1 MSSSANHIARDDYRP
16 FRVGR
21 KLMVIPAWLDPDLEP
36 DTLPILLDPGATFG
50 TGAHATT
57 KLCLMALERHLKP
70 GDSVLDLGTGSG
82 ILAIAAARLGAS
94 SVLAVDIDPESVNV
108 ATENVALN
116 GLSEIVCVEE
126 GSLADVINQEREV
139 QQVSVVVAN
148 ILSRVIVDFFD
159 RGLLDTIDPGGLL
172 ILSGL
177 LRSQTPQINAT
188 LRRHGVKT
196 LGQEQM
202 EEWICLIAGRPQGN

>member
-1 MSSSANHIARDDYRP
+1 MSSSANRVDRGDYRP

-21 KLMVIPAWLDPDLEP
+21 KLMVVPAWLDPDLEP
-36 DTLPILLDPGATFG
+36 DTIPIRLDPGTTFG

-82 ILAIAAARLGAS
+82 ILAIAAAKLRAS
-94 SVLAVDIDPESVNV
+94 SVLAVDIDPESVSV
-108 ATENVALN
+108 AMENVALN

-126 GSLADVINQEREV
+126 GSLADVVNQEREV
-139 QQVSVVVAN
+139 QQASVVVAN
-148 ILSRVIVDFFD
+148 ILSKVIVDFFD
-159 RGLLDTIDPGGLL
+159 QGLIETVQPGGLL

-188 LRRHGVKT
+188 LRRYGVAT

-202 EEWICLIAGRPQGN
+202 EEWICLIVGRP